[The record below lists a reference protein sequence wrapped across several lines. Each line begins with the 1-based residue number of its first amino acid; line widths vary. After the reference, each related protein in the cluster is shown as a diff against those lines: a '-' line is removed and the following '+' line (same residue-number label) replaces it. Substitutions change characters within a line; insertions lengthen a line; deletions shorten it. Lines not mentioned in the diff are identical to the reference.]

1 MKSTIFLSLESIN
14 WIKFALTLFALRA
27 FRNNLAK
34 ILFVLIASDPP
45 FKITAFPDL
54 KHKLATSE
62 VTLGLLSYITPITP
76 IGIETLL
83 IFNPFGLLHF
93 SKILSIGSFSLIIFF
108 IELFILSNF
117 F

>member
-1 MKSTIFLSLESIN
+1 M
-14 WIKFALTLFALRA
+14 RA

-34 ILFVLIASDPP
+34 ILLVFIASEPP

-76 IGIETLL
+76 IGIDTLL
-83 IFNPFGLLHF
+83 ILNLL
-93 SKILSIGSFSLIIFF
+93 GVSF
-108 IELFILSNF
+108 EPSNTQ
-117 F
+117 